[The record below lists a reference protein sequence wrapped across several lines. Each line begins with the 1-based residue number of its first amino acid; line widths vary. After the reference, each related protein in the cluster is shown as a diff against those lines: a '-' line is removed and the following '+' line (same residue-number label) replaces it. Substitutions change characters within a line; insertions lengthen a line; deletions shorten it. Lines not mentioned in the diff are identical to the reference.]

1 MTSFVSSPSVNE
13 GSKRVKRSFTLGLL
27 TRFLMIGMVF
37 LSGAF
42 MQAHAKPSIK
52 KASWGKTADG
62 KAVEIYTLK
71 NSKGAETRIIT
82 YGGTVVSLKVPDKNG
97 KFADVVLG
105 YDSIADYEKNQSY
118 IGALIGRYANRIGKG
133 RFTLDGKEYKLATN
147 NNGNHLHGGLK
158 GFDKVIW
165 TAKPSADRSGANL
178 ELSYLSKDGEEGYPG
193 NLTVKVVY
201 TLTEN
206 DELKVVY
213 SAATDQKTVVNL
225 TQHAYFNLAGAG
237 TGDILNHQLTLYADR
252 FTPTDDVSIPT
263 GELRSVK
270 GTPFD
275 FLTPAAIGARINA
288 ADEQL
293 KFGNGYD
300 HNWVLNK
307 SDNSLGLAAVVSE
320 PLSGRVM
327 EVFTTERGLQFYA
340 GNYLD
345 GAIRGKNGAHYPR
358 RSGFCLE
365 AQNFPDSPN
374 KPNFPSPVLKPGET
388 YSQTTVYK
396 FSVKK

>member
-1 MTSFVSSPSVNE
+1 MTGTAKLFLS
-13 GSKRVKRSFTLGLL
+13 L
-27 TRFLMIGMVF
+27 TVGIIF
-37 LSGAF
+37 LSGVLAKA
-42 MQAHAKPSIK
+42 QAKPSVK
-52 KASWGKTADG
+52 TGAWGKTADG

-71 NSKGAETRIIT
+71 NSKGAEARIIS
-82 YGGTVVSLKVPDKNG
+82 YGGTVVSLKMPDKNG

-105 YDSIADYEKNQSY
+105 YDSLPDYEKNQSY

-133 RFTLDGKEYKLATN
+133 KFTLDGKEYNLATN

-158 GFDKVIW
+158 GFDKVVW
-165 TAKPSADRSGANL
+165 TARSFVDNSGANL
-178 ELSYLSKDGEEGYPG
+178 ELNYLSKDGEEGYPG
-193 NLTVKVVY
+193 KLTVKVIY

-213 SAATDQKTVVNL
+213 LATTDKNTVVNL

-237 TGDILNHQLTLYADR
+237 QGDILKHQLTLYADK
-252 FTPTDDVSIPT
+252 FTPTDGGSIPT

-275 FLTPAAIGARINA
+275 FTTATAIGARINQ

-307 SDNSLGLAAVVSE
+307 SDNSLSHAATVYE
-320 PLSGRVM
+320 PASGRVM
-327 EVFTTERGLQFYA
+327 DVYTTERGLQFYA

-345 GAIRGKNGAHYPR
+345 GAIKGKGGKNYPR

-374 KPNFPSPVLKPGET
+374 KPNFPASVLKPGET

-396 FSVKK
+396 FSAK